1 MFYHAS
7 LSVLGVI
14 VTHYLFQKVTEL
26 VTELLYNMSNWLP
39 GKVTIFVTV
48 KRNRSMS
55 KNLDFSE
62 QFPPG
67 RNVLNASKALIYFQ
81 LNFNL
86 LGCKG
91 CGTSAEYYS
100 KPYM

>member
-1 MFYHAS
+1 
-7 LSVLGVI
+7 
-14 VTHYLFQKVTEL
+14 
-26 VTELLYNMSNWLP
+26 
-39 GKVTIFVTV
+39 
-48 KRNRSMS
+48 MS

-81 LNFNL
+81 LNCNL

-91 CGTSAEYYS
+91 CGTSAEYYRKCQLFIGLLRTRHFCCFIES
-100 KPYM
+100 VWCVRVHVCACVWRPCPGLCVKTLAPIGYHET